1 MNCSTPSVRLRLLCS
16 YLLNFLNTAT
26 DKEYSFYFKIFSIIL
41 FFELSSKY
49 PDLLVLASPPYIMEI
64 ICNTLYDLVS
74 SVKFYKREKHA

>member
-64 ICNTLYDLVS
+64 ICNALCDLVS
-74 SVKFYKREKHA
+74 SVKFYKRERHA